1 VHGRLEKA
9 HVDPGIMVQS
19 GPFTGQR
26 SDEGLK
32 KVVGFLSDKGVGG
45 ARVHYKLR
53 DWLISRQRYWGA
65 PIPVVYC
72 DACGMVPVP
81 EDHLPV
87 LLPEKVD
94 FKGEGESPL
103 TTNPEWMH
111 TPCPRC
117 GAQARREADTMDTF
131 VCSSWYYLRFPNPRY
146 DKAPFDPDAVKR
158 WLPVDQYVGGAE
170 HAVMHL
176 LYARFFT
183 KVLHDLG
190 LVGFDEPFSRLIHQG
205 VITNQGAKMSKSRG
219 NVINP
224 DPYIEE
230 YGSDVFRLYLM
241 FMGAY
246 TDGGDW
252 SDEGIQSM
260 FKFLNR
266 VYRLI
271 ETVRQKPP
279 AGSETIRSAELE
291 RIRHATVKMATQDL
305 ERFQFHGAI
314 SRIMEL
320 VNTLY
325 LYIQDVPVRDQ
336 NRQALEASLNT
347 VVQLVAPF
355 APHFGEELWR
365 QLGHHDSVF
374 LSVWPS
380 WDERV
385 LRTDTVQ
392 MVVQING
399 KVRGQI
405 DAARDA
411 GEAALKT
418 LVAENEKFKKY
429 LEGREIVKFVVVK
442 NKLVSIAVR
451 E

>member
-1 VHGRLEKA
+1 
-9 HVDPGIMVQS
+9 
-19 GPFTGQR
+19 
-26 SDEGLK
+26 
-32 KVVGFLSDKGVGG
+32 
-45 ARVHYKLR
+45 
-53 DWLISRQRYWGA
+53 
-65 PIPVVYC
+65 
-72 DACGMVPVP
+72 
-81 EDHLPV
+81 
-87 LLPEKVD
+87 
-94 FKGEGESPL
+94 
-103 TTNPEWMH
+103 
-111 TPCPRC
+111 
-117 GAQARREADTMDTF
+117 
-131 VCSSWYYLRFPNPRY
+131 
-146 DKAPFDPDAVKR
+146 
-158 WLPVDQYVGGAE
+158 
-170 HAVMHL
+170 
-176 LYARFFT
+176 
-183 KVLHDLG
+183 
-190 LVGFDEPFSRLIHQG
+190 
-205 VITNQGAKMSKSRG
+205 
-219 NVINP
+219 
-224 DPYIEE
+224 
-230 YGSDVFRLYLM
+230 
-241 FMGAY
+241 
-246 TDGGDW
+246 
-252 SDEGIQSM
+252 
-260 FKFLNR
+260 
-266 VYRLI
+266 
-271 ETVRQKPP
+271 
-279 AGSETIRSAELE
+279 
-291 RIRHATVKMATQDL
+291 MATQDL